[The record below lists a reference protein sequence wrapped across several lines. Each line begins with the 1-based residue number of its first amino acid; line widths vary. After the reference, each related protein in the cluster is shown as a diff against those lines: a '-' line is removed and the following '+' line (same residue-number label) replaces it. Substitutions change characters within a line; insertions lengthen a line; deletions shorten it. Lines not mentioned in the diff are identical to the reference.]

1 MAKGDMSAK
10 LVDYVVSY
18 TRSEGSAQIDGM
30 VAVWMEGPL
39 GRKNT
44 IESVTVSHVM
54 PMAEFKLKTAAEIE
68 DILKVQAEQR
78 SDIVKDLPANPDGRK
93 VE

>member
-1 MAKGDMSAK
+1 MAKGDISAK

-30 VAVWMEGPL
+30 VAVWMEGPS

-44 IESVTVSHVM
+44 VESVTVSQVI
-54 PMAEFKLKTAAEIE
+54 PMAEFKLKTVAELE
-68 DILKVQAEQR
+68 DILKAQAEQR
-78 SDIVKDLPANPDGRK
+78 SDLVKELPANPDGKK